1 MADTAAAGERRRYWF
16 SLAAL
21 AVVLP
26 TALVVHSDGTLFN
39 KLRRSLHDPVIVERG
54 ETQSRAGANWR
65 LTGLERLKGELPETV
80 IVLAEFEAA
89 VTDVQHLGNTPSCT
103 VTLTDN
109 QERRWLPLFL
119 TERAVRQARPD
130 AAEKPGCG
138 AFGEAETGR
147 TMLMAES
154 FLVPEDAQG
163 LSLFVTLGDAPSD
176 RLIFR

>member
-1 MADTAAAGERRRYWF
+1 MANTAPAGERRRYWL

-26 TALVVHSDGTLFN
+26 AALMVHSDGTLLN
-39 KLRRSLHDPVIVERG
+39 KLRRGLHAPVVVERG
-54 ETQSRAGANWR
+54 DTQSRAGANWR

-89 VTDVQHLGNTPSCT
+89 VTDAEHLRNTPSCT
-103 VTLTDN
+103 VALTDN
-109 QERRWLPLFL
+109 QGRRWSPLFL
-119 TERAVRQARPD
+119 TERTVRQARPA

-138 AFGEAETGR
+138 VFGDAEAGR
-147 TMLMAES
+147 TILMAEN
-154 FLVPEDAQG
+154 FLVPEDAG
-163 LSLFVTLGDAPSD
+163 ELSLSVTLGDAPSD